1 MKIDKLMLQKETSS
15 NDFRVSIFGSAREK
29 KTNKEYQQVFQ
40 LARMLAEK
48 DIDVVTGGGP
58 GLMQAANEGHKVG
71 SKKTHAHSIGL
82 GIKLPGEQKFNDS
95 VEFKEKFQKFSG
107 RLDKFMLL
115 SNAVVVSP
123 GGVGTL
129 LELMYTWQLVQV
141 EHICHIPIILLGDMW
156 HGLKDWIKNNPMKKR
171 YLEKKDIDMLYVV
184 KTPREAIEIIDQA
197 YSKWKKGEKDFCLNY
212 KLHK

>member
-1 MKIDKLMLQKETSS
+1 
-15 NDFRVSIFGSAREK
+15 
-29 KTNKEYQQVFQ
+29 
-40 LARMLAEK
+40 
-48 DIDVVTGGGP
+48 
-58 GLMQAANEGHKVG
+58 MQY
-71 SKKTHAHSIGL
+71 S
-82 GIKLPGEQKFNDS
+82 P
-95 VEFKEKFQKFSG
+95 KEKFQKFSG